1 MTTKA
6 TDNHSGHTYAAILKE
21 HLAPPS
27 PDHRYYGSC
36 RLVNKSAT
44 DARSHGER
52 HLSFQEA
59 RASLSR
65 KEFTTLQSVFTRF
78 DEAHTGVL
86 PVILVHKALK
96 DASHTCAL
104 KHPGNEAQR
113 WRELLATC
121 NTKTRR
127 RGFFEFDELAVF
139 VSEQPVGIV
148 REPNTDVV
156 VDRFAAD
163 TPQEQKQAAKGD
175 VSQAAHESSAHSGIP
190 APEPEFRLEPVENTG
205 EEPPNCAMW
214 SWFPLSC
221 GACGE
226 EAALRNN
233 DEYSLVFESAP
244 SHGGIAEGPTT

>member
-1 MTTKA
+1 M
-6 TDNHSGHTYAAILKE
+6 
-21 HLAPPS
+21 
-27 PDHRYYGSC
+27 
-36 RLVNKSAT
+36 
-44 DARSHGER
+44 
-52 HLSFQEA
+52 SFQEA

-65 KEFTTLQSVFTRF
+65 KEFTPLQSVFTRF

-96 DASHTCAL
+96 DASHACAW

-163 TPQEQKQAAKGD
+163 TPQEQKQAA
-175 VSQAAHESSAHSGIP
+175 HESSAHSGIP
-190 APEPEFRLEPVENTG
+190 APEPEFQLEPVENTG

-221 GACGE
+221 GACGRGGTPKQRQYSR
-226 EAALRNN
+226 LR
-233 DEYSLVFESAP
+233 ERPVT
-244 SHGGIAEGPTT
+244 GGIAEGPTTDPTGT